1 MSVDR
6 SYIRAKS
13 MVRLV
18 DAARRRELVSRYP
31 VDPASGPARFHRLL
45 GGSIELGERAV
56 DAAVR
61 EIAEELR
68 FDVTDLQF
76 LGVVENIFTFE
87 GEHGHEV
94 VFIYRAAVPTGIVP
108 DEGAWF
114 AEDDGAP
121 MYVQWRALDEAAPPL
136 YPDGLA
142 AITDGAP
149 TLER

>member
-1 MSVDR
+1 
-6 SYIRAKS
+6 

-18 DAARRRELVSRYP
+18 DAARGRELVSRYP
-31 VDPASGPARFHRLL
+31 VDPASGQAQFHRLL
-45 GGSIELGERAV
+45 GGSIELGEKAA

-61 EIAEELR
+61 EIVEEVQHTVVAPEL
-68 FDVTDLQF
+68 

-87 GEHGHEV
+87 GEPGHEI
-94 VFIYRAAVPTGIVP
+94 VFVYRADVPTDLVP

-121 MYVQWRALDEAAPPL
+121 MYVLWRDLDATTPPL

-142 AITDGAP
+142 ALTASMP
-149 TLER
+149 TLGS